1 MIKKLWIIVIILG
14 IGFGS
19 FDTIGSNHVSESMA
33 GKKNKKKIKIPTEK
47 YLIIL
52 NDGHK
57 VKELV
62 GFDVSNNGSGVIK
75 KPMITRLFGTKHNFK
90 RRKKRLEKKLAKA
103 KNQKRKKRLEKR
115 LKKIEK
121 RIKKHKQMKKRWK
134 I

>member
-62 GFDVSNNGSGVIK
+62 GFDVSNNGSAGVIK
-75 KPMITRLFGTKHNFK
+75 KPMITQLLEPNIISND
-90 RRKKRLEKKLAKA
+90 RKNDLKKNSPKA
-103 KNQKRKKRLEKR
+103 KNQKKKKD
-115 LKKIEK
+115 
-121 RIKKHKQMKKRWK
+121 
-134 I
+134 